1 MKSRPV
7 FNVFVTFTVWAA
19 SFSLY
24 WHTLI
29 LRAILPVL
37 PDNSKTEFPPKIKT
51 SPVNTSLSIP
61 INSNF
66 SMRANLVENSINNQ
80 PPGYPWYPAG
90 LIQEHHN
97 FSLLWERINQ
107 PELYLE
113 VKVRQKPILPLY
125 LVYEG
130 KLYIW
135 RKHLDVRNEKKSR
148 SKEVEKM
155 IANSLNLMV
164 HAGSDPNELGT
175 IDPRLQEI
183 ITIPLP
189 FFIDVGDFRK
199 CWGTNYPFFAYATF
213 TSIFRTG
220 NNTLTVDGEL
230 QSCIPLGLPYYQTPP
245 LRPAIKI
252 NTSDV
257 ETWDSVFERQHKEYP
272 WNNKVNEAVWRGST
286 TGAGYVYPNWRD
298 LPRAKL
304 VLASKVNTNSS
315 KINAGFY
322 KVVQRNATEEQEIK
336 DLGLLK
342 ESIPLKDF
350 QKYKAVIDMDG
361 NSWSSRFSFLLCM
374 NSVVLKVQP
383 DWSDYFFE
391 HELSPYVHYLPIHKN
406 LSNLEETISAVMNSD
421 NAALMKS
428 IVHNANSWCKRK
440 FTGSQRYL
448 DMAWIMISYLEL
460 LKSEDFYSKTFTKW
474 KNNFN
479 SSAVEKNW
487 KAVTT

>member
-1 MKSRPV
+1 MRYRYCRHIRL
-7 FNVFVTFTVWAA
+7 FATAA
-19 SFSLY
+19 CV
-24 WHTLI
+24 
-29 LRAILPVL
+29 AILWHGNIHILMLICDELSIASQEAFVST
-37 PDNSKTEFPPKIKT
+37 SKFM
-51 SPVNTSLSIP
+51 NTSDSQNIFYST
-61 INSNF
+61 SNKTLAEVF
-66 SMRANLVENSINNQ
+66 GCQ
-80 PPGYPWYPAG
+80 PPGYPWYAKD
-90 LIQEHHN
+90 LIQQKHN
-97 FSLLWERINQ
+97 FNLFWQMVCRPKE
-107 PELYLE
+107 YLHPPSGA
-113 VKVRQKPILPLY
+113 KPNYPLY

-130 KLYIW
+130 NLYVW
-135 RKHLDVRNEKKSR
+135 KKHLVIRNKNQFR
-148 SKEVEKM
+148 SEAVEKL
-155 IANSLNLMV
+155 ILDSLNLVKSRAMSEKLNSGV
-164 HAGSDPNELGT
+164 
-175 IDPRLQEI
+175 DPRLQGL
-183 ITIPLP
+183 ITQPLP
-189 FFIDVGDFRK
+189 FFLDVGDFRK
-199 CWGTNYPFFAYATF
+199 CWGVNYPLFTYATF
-213 TSIFRTG
+213 SSALTT
-220 NNTLTVDGEL
+220 NNSNVVVDGEL
-230 QSCIPLGLPYYQTPP
+230 QSCIPLGIPYYQAPP

-322 KVVQRNATEEQEIK
+322 KVVQRNSTEEQEIK

-383 DWSDYFFE
+383 DWSEYFFD

-406 LSNLEETISAVMNSD
+406 LSNLEETISVVVNSE

-440 FTGSQRYL
+440 FTGTQRYL
-448 DMAWIMISYLEL
+448 DMAWIIISYLEL
-460 LKSEDFYSKTFTKW
+460 LKSEDFYSKNFTKW
-474 KNNFN
+474 KNNLNASEILKKWRRLQPF
-479 SSAVEKNW
+479 
-487 KAVTT
+487 